1 MKSFFQKVAD
11 LERDDPE
18 IRELGRQVRADEE
31 RGEDPDARGSANS
44 RFNEAVD
51 RKLGR

>member
-1 MKSFFQKVAD
+1 MGFFQKVWE
-11 LERDDPE
+11 LEENDPE
-18 IRELGRQVRADEE
+18 IRELGRQVRRDEE
-31 RGEDPDARGSANS
+31 RGKDPDAPGSANS